1 MINILGKRNGKA
13 ELKNAGELLKSE
25 NVYLHIY
32 GKTETSIGRKM
43 GHITVLNND
52 INKAIELAQINRDLI
67 EI

>member
-1 MINILGKRNGKA
+1 M
-13 ELKNAGELLKSE
+13 
-25 NVYLHIY
+25 YLHIY
-32 GKTETSIGRKM
+32 GKTQTIISRKM